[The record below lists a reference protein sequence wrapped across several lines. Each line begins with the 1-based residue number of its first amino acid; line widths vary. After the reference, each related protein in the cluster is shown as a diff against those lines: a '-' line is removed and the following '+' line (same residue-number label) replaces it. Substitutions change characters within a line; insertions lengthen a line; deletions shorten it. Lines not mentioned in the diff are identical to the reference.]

1 VTAADL
7 LTTAITLLDGAG
19 VPFMVTGSYASSY
32 HGEPRATLDLD
43 IVIDP
48 DAESLARL
56 VGGLVAARFY
66 VDAGA
71 ATSALAER
79 GQFNAIGRDASK
91 IDFIVRGNRAFSKA
105 EFERRIPVDILG
117 TPGFMATAED
127 MIIAKLEWA
136 AASDSERQLRDVEG
150 IWAANREHLD
160 LQYLGHWMQAL
171 GLTETWNRVSRD

>member
-7 LTTAITLLDGAG
+7 LATAITLLDRAG

-48 DAESLARL
+48 DAGSLARL
-56 VGGLVAARFY
+56 IAGLVAARFY
-66 VDAGA
+66 VDADA

-79 GQFNAIGRDASK
+79 GVFNAIGRDASK
-91 IDFIVRGNRAFSKA
+91 IDFIVRKDRPFSKA
-105 EFERRIPVDILG
+105 EFERRIPVDLLG

-150 IWAANREHLD
+150 MWAANRERLD
-160 LQYLGHWMQAL
+160 QAYVGRWIEAL
-171 GLTETWNRVSRD
+171 GLTPNWNRVARD